1 MIISDHNSQLCY
13 NPSPSLSPTKFL
25 GGRVQQKVSVS
36 NLPDFNYLG
45 LTGLV
50 AAVVVVV
57 VVMGVMVVVV
67 MVVVVSCNGYNCGTS
82 GGNMLL
88 KHCGFG

>member
-1 MIISDHNSQLCY
+1 M
-13 NPSPSLSPTKFL
+13 
-25 GGRVQQKVSVS
+25 
-36 NLPDFNYLG
+36 
-45 LTGLV
+45 
-50 AAVVVVV
+50 VVVV
-57 VVMGVMVVVV
+57 VVMGVVEVVV